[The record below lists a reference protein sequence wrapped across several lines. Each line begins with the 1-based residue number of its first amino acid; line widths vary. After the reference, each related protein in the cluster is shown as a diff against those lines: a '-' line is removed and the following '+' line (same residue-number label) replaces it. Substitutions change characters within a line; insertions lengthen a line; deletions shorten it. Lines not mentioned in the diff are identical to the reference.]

1 MMSKFRAYLE
11 RIKERYT
18 ADELFRANEVE
29 ANGLAMKY
37 LIVNAV
43 IFLLVH
49 AGVTAGRHGKAQY
62 NVEFLR
68 LSADVVSKRLV

>member
-11 RIKERYT
+11 EIKERYE
-18 ADELFRANEVE
+18 ADELFHANEVE

-43 IFLLVH
+43 IFLLV
-49 AGVTAGRHGKAQY
+49 
-62 NVEFLR
+62 
-68 LSADVVSKRLV
+68 